1 MLRSMMPRLALS
13 LSPRSCPSVSA
24 SDGVRAGN
32 PIYFGRRPRHASH
45 VCHADHRDEAAQL
58 SRQVAFWQGSL
69 HRPRPLLICPRFIQI
84 GETHG
89 SPLGCHPTLPAVC
102 AARGPRAGGL
112 GPWAAQ
118 EKGEDVQSIRLVL
131 NELELVS
138 IGIQRGIIDFE
149 LYKLWRRSG
158 VIRFWNYSSPFVI
171 ALPARL
177 NNDSIYHEFEAMVGW
192 MRDNRMPRKHRWR
205 FWS

>member
-1 MLRSMMPRLALS
+1 MGQICAVLIVGSIAAIIAVWGVLTQRSIARRRATLDHIT
-13 LSPRSCPSVSA
+13 RTE
-24 SDGVRAGN
+24 SDGDL
-32 PIYFGRRPRHASH
+32 I
-45 VCHADHRDEAAQL
+45 AAQ
-58 SRQVAFWQGSL
+58 RK
-69 HRPRPLLICPRFIQI
+69 FI
-84 GETHG
+84 ELAT
-89 SPLGCHPTLPAVC
+89 A
-102 AARGPRAGGL
+102 AGGL

-171 ALPARL
+171 ALRARL